1 MNKSKDPGFG
11 RGLLFGFGAYLI
23 WGSFPLIITMLAFAS
38 AWEVVSWRIVFG
50 FLVAALLT
58 SLTRSWPAIIG
69 VLKDK
74 NLMKWMAL
82 ATVFIAT
89 NWTVYVIGVSSQQT
103 IQTALGYFINPLVT
117 ILLAVIFLGEKLS
130 IAQWVATGFGTLAV
144 IVLTFD
150 YGQLPWIALTLAGSF
165 GIYGLAKN
173 KIGGRVTAINS
184 FAMEA
189 GMLLPLAGVQLA
201 IIAATVGSS
210 GGIQF
215 GQVGFWGTAGLIFF
229 GILTAVPLIMFGTA
243 AQLLPLRFLGFI
255 QYTTPVLQFCLAL
268 LVLGEPMPAA
278 RWIGFGLVWIGLAVL
293 IFDALRKSRNP
304 SKNGAK
310 ASDPAAVINS

>member
-1 MNKSKDPGFG
+1 MNNTKDPGFG
-11 RGLLFGFGAYLI
+11 RGLLFGFGSYLI
-23 WGSFPLIITMLAFAS
+23 WGSFPLIITMLTFAS

-58 SLTRSWPAIIG
+58 TVTRSWPAIIG

-130 IAQWVATGFGTLAV
+130 IAQWIATGFGTLAV

-189 GMLLPLAGVQLA
+189 GMLLPLAAVQLA
-201 IIAATVGSS
+201 IIGATLGG

-215 GQVGFWGTAGLIFF
+215 GNIGFWGTAGLIFF
-229 GILTAVPLIMFGTA
+229 GVLTAVPLIMFGTA
-243 AQLLPLRFLGFI
+243 AQLLPLRYLGFI
-255 QYTTPVLQFCLAL
+255 QYTTPVLQFCLAIF
-268 LVLGEPMPAA
+268 VLGEPMPAA

-293 IFDALRKSRNP
+293 ISDAVRSSRRT
-304 SKNGAK
+304 SKNATS
-310 ASDPAAVINS
+310 AVDQAAVINS

>member
-1 MNKSKDPGFG
+1 MNNKKDPGFG
-11 RGLLFGFGAYLI
+11 RGLLFGFGSYLI

-38 AWEVVSWRIVFG
+38 PLEIVTWRIVFG

-58 SLTRSWPAIIG
+58 TITKSWPAIIG

-74 NLMKWMAL
+74 NLMKWMTL
-82 ATVFIAT
+82 ATVFIAS
-89 NWTVYVIGVSSQQT
+89 NWIAYVIGVATHQT

-117 ILLAVIFLGEKLS
+117 ILLAVIFLGERLS
-130 IAQWVATGFGTLAV
+130 IAQWVATGFGTVAV

-150 YGQLPWIALTLAGSF
+150 YGQPPWIALILAGSF

-173 KIGGRVTAINS
+173 KIGGRVTAVNS

-189 GMLLPLAGVQLA
+189 GMLLPLAGVQIAILA
-201 IIAATVGSS
+201 AST

-215 GQVGFWGTAGLIFF
+215 GHVGLWGTIGLIFF
-229 GILTAVPLIMFGTA
+229 GLLTAVPLIMFGTA

-255 QYTTPVLQFCLAL
+255 QYTTPILQFCLAL
-268 LVLGEPMPAA
+268 FVLGEPMPAA
-278 RWIGFGLVWIGLAVL
+278 RWVGFILVWIGLAVL
-293 IFDALRKSRNP
+293 IFDALRRNRAL
-304 SKNGAK
+304 SK
-310 ASDPAAVINS
+310 PAVTNS

>member
-1 MNKSKDPGFG
+1 MNNKKDPGFG
-11 RGLLFGFGAYLI
+11 RGLLFGFGSYLI
-23 WGSFPLIITMLAFAS
+23 WGSFPLIITMLAFATPL
-38 AWEVVSWRIVFG
+38 EIVTWRIVFG

-58 SLTRSWPAIIG
+58 TITKSWPAIIG

-82 ATVFIAT
+82 ATVFIAS
-89 NWTVYVIGVSSQQT
+89 NWIAYVIGVATHQT

-130 IAQWVATGFGTLAV
+130 IAQWVASGFGLLAV

-150 YGQLPWIALTLAGSF
+150 YGQPPWIALILAGSF

-173 KIGGRVTAINS
+173 KLGGRVTAVNS

-189 GMLLPLAGVQLA
+189 GMLLPLAVVQFV
-201 IIAATVGSS
+201 IISATAGASG

-215 GQVGFWGTAGLIFF
+215 GHVGFWGTSGLIFF
-229 GILTAVPLIMFGTA
+229 GVLTAVPLIMFGTA
-243 AQLLPLRFLGFI
+243 AQLLPLRYLGFI

-268 LVLGEPMPAA
+268 FVLGEPMPAA
-278 RWIGFGLVWIGLAVL
+278 RWVGFVLVWIGLAVL
-293 IFDALRKSRNP
+293 IFDALRRNRV
-304 SKNGAK
+304 S
-310 ASDPAAVINS
+310 VTNS